1 MPERRPR
8 ISVVNDNAEFLDLM
22 AAILDEDAGYDV
34 TLFKGEF
41 VEISELA
48 ASDPDLIIVDLLL
61 GGASG
66 WEIVTLARSDQRLAD
81 VPRLLDALLGEL
93 GPHRLD
99 ALSTARCEA
108 VCSFDW
114 PLNHEDL
121 RRTAVRLHAYLHA
134 GRNMS
139 AAARK
144 AGVTRAALHRMTK
157 RLGIAARE
165 TPEPAAGQASSA

>member
-34 TLFKGEF
+34 SLFKGEF

-48 ASDPDLIIVDLLL
+48 ASGPDLIIVDLLL

-81 VPRLLDALLGEL
+81 VPII
-93 GPHRLD
+93 
-99 ALSTARCEA
+99 
-108 VCSFDW
+108 VCSADVTA
-114 PLNHEDL
+114 LRDRESDL
-121 RRTAVRLHAYLHA
+121 ERIGNVRVLAKPFAIDEITELVERLI
-134 GRNMS
+134 GR
-139 AAARK
+139 
-144 AGVTRAALHRMTK
+144 AL
-157 RLGIAARE
+157 
-165 TPEPAAGQASSA
+165 PASG